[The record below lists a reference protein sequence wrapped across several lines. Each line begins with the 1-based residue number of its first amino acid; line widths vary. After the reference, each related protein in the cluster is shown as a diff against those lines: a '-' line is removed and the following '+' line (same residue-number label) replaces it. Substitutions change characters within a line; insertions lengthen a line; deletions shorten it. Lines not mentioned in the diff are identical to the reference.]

1 MQNESVL
8 FNLTAKMPDVSTH
21 THTRFFWNQELHVS
35 GVRKNSWPAGGYAP
49 RGTARY
55 HTHHADCTG
64 LTQSETSEDSKEAIF
79 SAFFSL
85 EETDIFSTVYPLQY
99 LLHTT
104 LEHQTSTV
112 DHTHTRTPAGMNVCM
127 RTCATPPTLLHAAPG
142 QRLLRWNKSI
152 MWCVLQN
159 MKNSYD

>member
-112 DHTHTRTPAGMNVCM
+112 DHTHTRTPAGMNVCT

>member
-1 MQNESVL
+1 MNPS
-8 FNLTAKMPDVSTH
+8 FSTLLPKCQMFQH
-21 THTRFFWNQELHVS
+21 THTWFFWNQELHVS
-35 GVRKNSWPAGGYAP
+35 GVRKNGWLAGGYAP
-49 RGTARY
+49 RGTTRY

-64 LTQSETSEDSKEAIF
+64 LTLSETSEYSKEAIF

-104 LEHQTSTV
+104 LEQQTSTV
-112 DHTHTRTPAGMNVCM
+112 DHTRTHACWHERVHTA
-127 RTCATPPTLLHAAPG
+127 CATPPTLLHAAPG
-142 QRLLRWNKSI
+142 QRLLHWNKSI